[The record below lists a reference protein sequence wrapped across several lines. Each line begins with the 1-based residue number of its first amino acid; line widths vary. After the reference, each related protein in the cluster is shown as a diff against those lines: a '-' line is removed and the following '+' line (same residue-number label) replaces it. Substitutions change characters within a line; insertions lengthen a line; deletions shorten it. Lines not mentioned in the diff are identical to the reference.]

1 MMDAA
6 ASLPGAAAVGGM
18 GALGLA
24 AALAMGLGPRL
35 FHHAILRGLRA
46 AQEPHDPLPALLQ
59 QAPAGA
65 ALQALRL
72 PGPGGKTLAAW
83 WLRPAQP
90 ADRQTFPV
98 ALLMHGWGSNA
109 SAMAPLVGPLLR
121 AGLAVLL
128 LDARG
133 HGCSDPV
140 EFTSMPRFAEDIGA
154 GVAWLRGQIGVD
166 GARLVLVGHSVG
178 AAAALLYTARLAGPG
193 EAPRA
198 VISLSA
204 FAHPQEVM
212 RRWLAA
218 RRIPYVPIGRAVL
231 RHVQRVIGTDFDAIA
246 PLHTVAGLPAALLL
260 VHGRD
265 DDTVPFEDALR
276 LQAAAPPGAQLL
288 GVPGDHDLRAALA
301 DHEAPLLDFLARSL
315 RGGPQVPA
323 GSANG

>member
-1 MMDAA
+1 M
-6 ASLPGAAAVGGM
+6 V
-18 GALGLA
+18 
-24 AALAMGLGPRL
+24 
-35 FHHAILRGLRA
+35 LRGLRA
-46 AQEPHDPLPALLQ
+46 AHEPHDPLPALLQ

-72 PGPGGKTLAAW
+72 PGSGGKALAAW
-83 WLRPAQP
+83 WLRPAP
-90 ADRQTFPV
+90 AAGREALPV

-109 SAMAPLVGPLLR
+109 SAMVPLAGPLLR

-133 HGCSDPV
+133 HGCSDAV
-140 EFTSMPRFAEDIGA
+140 DFTSMPRFAEDIGA
-154 GVAWLRGQIGVD
+154 GVAWLRGQSGIDPG
-166 GARLVLVGHSVG
+166 RLVLVGHSVG
-178 AAAALLYTARLAGPG
+178 AAAALLYTARLAPPG
-193 EAPRA
+193 AVPRA
-198 VISLSA
+198 VVSLCA

-265 DDTVPFEDALR
+265 DNTVPFDDALR

-288 GVPGDHDLRAALA
+288 PVPGDHDLRAALA
-301 DHEAPLLDFLARSL
+301 DHEAQLLGFLTEAL
-315 RGGPQVPA
+315 RDRVQA
-323 GSANG
+323 TEGSASD

>member
-1 MMDAA
+1 MAR
-6 ASLPGAAAVGGM
+6 LGRL
-18 GALGLA
+18 AL
-24 AALAMGLGPRL
+24 RL

-46 AQEPHDPLPALLQ
+46 AHEPHDPRPLLLQ

-65 ALQALRL
+65 ALQAVRL
-72 PGPGGKTLAAW
+72 PGPGGKALAAW
-83 WLRPAQP
+83 WLRPAP
-90 ADRQTFPV
+90 AAGRQVLPA

-109 SAMAPLVGPLLR
+109 SAMLPLVGPLLR
-121 AGLAVLL
+121 AGLGVLL

-133 HGCSDPV
+133 HGCSDAV
-140 EFTSMPRFAEDIGA
+140 DFTSMPRFAEDIGA
-154 GVAWLRGQIGVD
+154 GVAWLRAQIGVD

-178 AAAALLYTARLAGPG
+178 AAAALLYTARLVGPG
-193 EAPRA
+193 EPPRA

-218 RRIPYVPIGRAVL
+218 RRIPHVPIGRAVL

-246 PLHTVAGLPAALLL
+246 PLRTVAGLPAALLL

-265 DDTVPFEDALR
+265 DDTVPFDDALR

-288 GVPGDHDLRAALA
+288 GVPGDHDLREALV
-301 DHEAPLLDFLARSL
+301 DHEAQLLGFLAEAL
-315 RGGPQVPA
+315 RDRVQVTE
-323 GSANG
+323 GSARD